1 MGDGGKGD
9 GRRKGADDAK
19 YRDNWD
25 RIFGKR
31 DGSST
36 KGDPDKGPTDG
47 NAAGMSSLTFRPR
60 TANAM
65 YRLAFIS

>member
-1 MGDGGKGD
+1 MTNQWHGGKGS

-31 DGSST
+31 DSSKS
-36 KGDPDKGPTDG
+36 KGDTNENGPSEPTK
-47 NAAGMSSLTFRPR
+47 SKRSR
-60 TANAM
+60 
-65 YRLAFIS
+65 S